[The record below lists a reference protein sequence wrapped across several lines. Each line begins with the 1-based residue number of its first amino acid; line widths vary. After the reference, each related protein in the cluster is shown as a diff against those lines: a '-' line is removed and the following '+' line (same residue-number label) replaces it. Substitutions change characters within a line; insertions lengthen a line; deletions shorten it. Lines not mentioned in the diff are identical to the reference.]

1 MENSRSLKWHTM
13 KCRCYLFFSLESNSI
28 QGHKFKVKNDTGLTF
43 NKSAAMQIIK
53 KMNSI
58 NNTRII
64 LLELNNLPFSS
75 YEQH

>member
-53 KMNSI
+53 KN
-58 NNTRII
+58 
-64 LLELNNLPFSS
+64 E
-75 YEQH
+75 